1 MVVIAVE
8 SISLSSKF
16 MGVVCVC
23 LCARTWA
30 VAHVTRQ
37 HSVRGF
43 REVTFKV
50 CAKGS
55 FFVRSTEGYG
65 AVVRLA
71 VGVYL

>member
-16 MGVVCVC
+16 MGVVCVR
-23 LCARTWA
+23 AWA

-50 CAKGS
+50 CAKGF
-55 FFVRSTEGYG
+55 FFVCDQPRDT
-65 AVVRLA
+65 VLW
-71 VGVYL
+71 